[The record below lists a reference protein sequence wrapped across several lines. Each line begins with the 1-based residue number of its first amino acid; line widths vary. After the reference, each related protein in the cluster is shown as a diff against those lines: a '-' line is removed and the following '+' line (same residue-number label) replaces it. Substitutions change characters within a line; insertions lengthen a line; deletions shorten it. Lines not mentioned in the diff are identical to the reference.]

1 MLIPWLGLVA
11 FIVISLTIDL
21 RGHGGRPMTPR
32 NALIWSIVWTGIG
45 VAFAGLLAIFDS
57 GESAGEYLS
66 GFLIEKSL
74 SLDNLFVFAILF
86 SFLQV
91 PDTQRLKVL
100 VWGIAGAIV
109 LRTIF
114 ILVGAAALDAF
125 HATTYVLGA
134 LLLFTAIRIARS
146 GGEEMDPERTLIM
159 RWLRKLLPLSRGYDG
174 DKLFTVE
181 NGKRLATPLF
191 AALALVAAFD
201 VMFAI
206 DSIPAIFAITRDTY
220 IVFAAN
226 AFSLLGMVSLYFLLD
241 GLLDRFR
248 FLHYGLA
255 VILAFVA
262 AKLLLVDVWHP
273 SNGISLIVIA
283 LALSGAALASMIVER
298 REARLAAER
307 RARAAAAGEPEPEAA
322 AEEPAATPRG

>member
-11 FIVISLTIDL
+11 FIVVSLTIDL

-32 NALIWSIVWTGIG
+32 NALIWSIAWTAIG
-45 VAFAGLLAIFDS
+45 AAFAILLLIFDD
-57 GESAGEYLS
+57 GQAAGEYLS

-86 SFLQV
+86 TFLQV

-109 LRTIF
+109 LRTLF

-134 LLLFTAIRIARS
+134 LLLFTAIRIAKS
-146 GGEEMDPERTLIM
+146 GGEEMDPERTIIM
-159 RWLRKLLPLSRGYDG
+159 RMLRRALPLSREFDG
-174 DKLFTVE
+174 DKLFTIE

-248 FLHYGLA
+248 YLHYGLA

-273 SNGISLIVIA
+273 SNGLSLAVIA
-283 LALSGAALASMIVER
+283 VAIGGAALFSSIAER
-298 REARLAAER
+298 REQRLAQER
-307 RARAAAAGEPEPEAA
+307 ADAGLPPLEASD
-322 AEEPAATPRG
+322 ERDEDKTPTTSA

>member
-11 FIVISLTIDL
+11 FIVVSLTIDL

-32 NALIWSIVWTGIG
+32 NALIWSIVWTGLG
-45 VAFAGLLAIFDS
+45 AAFAILLLVFDD
-57 GESAGEYLS
+57 GKAAGEYLS

-91 PDTQRLKVL
+91 PDSQRLKVL

-134 LLLFTAIRIARS
+134 LLAFTAIRIAKS

-159 RWLRKLLPLSRGYDG
+159 RWLRKLLPLSREYDG
-174 DKLFTVE
+174 DKLFTIE

-248 FLHYGLA
+248 YLHYGLA
-255 VILAFVA
+255 VILGFVA

-273 SNGISLIVIA
+273 SNGLSLAVIA
-283 LALSGAALASMIVER
+283 LALAGAALASMIVER

-307 RARAAAAGEPEPEAA
+307 AA
-322 AEEPAATPRG
+322 AEGAPVPPAVVGAPEESDRPQV

>member
-1 MLIPWLGLVA
+1 M
-11 FIVISLTIDL
+11 
-21 RGHGGRPMTPR
+21 
-32 NALIWSIVWTGIG
+32 
-45 VAFAGLLAIFDS
+45 
-57 GESAGEYLS
+57 
-66 GFLIEKSL
+66 
-74 SLDNLFVFAILF
+74 
-86 SFLQV
+86 
-91 PDTQRLKVL
+91 L

-134 LLLFTAIRIARS
+134 LLLLTAIRIARS
-146 GGEEMDPERTLIM
+146 GGEEMDPDRTLIM
-159 RWLRKLLPLSRGYDG
+159 RWLRKLLPLSREFDG
-174 DKLFTVE
+174 DKLFTLE

-248 FLHYGLA
+248 YLHYGLA

-283 LALSGAALASMIVER
+283 LALSGAALASWIVER

-307 RARAAAAGEPEPEAA
+307 RERAVAAGEPEPRG
-322 AEEPAATPRG
+322 EEPAGTPHA

>member
-1 MLIPWLGLVA
+1 MVFAWIGLAV
-11 FIVISLTIDL
+11 FIVAALMLDL
-21 RGHGGRPMTPR
+21 RGHGGRAMRPKQ
-32 NALIWSIVWTGIG
+32 ALFWSITWTVIG
-45 VAFAGLLAIFDS
+45 VAFAGVMIVIEDGTAAS
-57 GESAGEYLS
+57 EYLA

-86 SFLQV
+86 SFFQV
-91 PDTQRLKVL
+91 PDEQRLKVL
-100 VWGIAGAIV
+100 IFGIAGAIV

-159 RWLRKLLPLSRGYDG
+159 RWMRRLLPISKGYDE
-174 DKLFTVE
+174 DRLFTVE

-206 DSIPAIFAITRDTY
+206 DSIPAIFAITRDTFV
-220 IVFAAN
+220 VFAAN

-248 FLHYGLA
+248 YLHYGLA

-262 AKLLLVDVWHP
+262 AKLLLVDTSFHP
-273 SNGISLIVIA
+273 SIGLSMGVIVVSLA
-283 LALSGAALASMIVER
+283 GAALFSVIAER

-307 RARAAAAGEPEPEAA
+307 AKAGHGA
-322 AEEPAATPRG
+322 PRDQ

>member
-1 MLIPWLGLVA
+1 MLIPWIGLGV
-11 FIVISLTIDL
+11 FIVAALMFDL
-21 RGHGGRPMTPR
+21 RSHGGRPMRPR
-32 NALIWSIVWTGIG
+32 QALIWSIVWTLIG
-45 VAFAGLLAIFDS
+45 VAFAAVVLLIDDGRA
-57 GESAGEYLS
+57 AGDYLA

-86 SFLQV
+86 SFLQI
-91 PDTQRLKVL
+91 PDNQRLKVL
-100 VWGIAGAIV
+100 VWGIVGAIV

-134 LLLFTAIRIARS
+134 LLAFTAIRIARQ
-146 GGEEMDPERTLIM
+146 GGEEMDPERTIVM
-159 RWLRKLLPLSRGYDG
+159 RLVRRVLPLSRGFEG

-220 IVFAAN
+220 VVFAAN

-248 FLHYGLA
+248 YLHLGLA
-255 VILAFVA
+255 VILGFVA
-262 AKLLLVDVWHP
+262 AKLLLVDTSFHP
-273 SNGISLIVIA
+273 STGISMIVIVLA
-283 LALSGAALASMIVER
+283 LAGAALASVIVER
-298 REARLAAER
+298 REAREK
-307 RARAAAAGEPEPEAA
+307 
-322 AEEPAATPRG
+322 TVS